1 MKERLLGFLFV
12 GALTVA
18 VWDFIADKL
27 HQKLFADSVWLQSH
41 WYVPYLIV
49 PGAALLALA
58 FSFGFFRP
66 KGSRLADA
74 AALIV
79 TALLLYLTVGAAYSC
94 WEYCF

>member
-12 GALTVA
+12 GILLV
-18 VWDFIADKL
+18 VSLDFVFDKL
-27 HQKLFADSVWLQSH
+27 HQKFFADSAWLQSH

-66 KGSRLADA
+66 KGPRWADA
-74 AALIV
+74 AALVI
-79 TALLLYLTVGAAYSC
+79 TAFLLYLTVGAAYSC
-94 WEYCF
+94 WQYCF